1 MHKTIFSLLAFAVL
15 LTGAS
20 MTATAQKNTKTKAKE
35 TAKVTKEIAVIETDH
50 GNIEIEF
57 YRKDAPKTVENFT
70 ELAKRGFYNG
80 VLFHRVISGFMIQG
94 GDPTGTGSG
103 GESIYGATFND
114 EIDKDSELYK
124 TGYKRGVVAM
134 ANRGPN
140 TNSSQFFI
148 MHKDYQLPPLYTIF
162 GRVITGM
169 ETVDKIAAQPTGD
182 QSRPKTEIPMK
193 KVTIKSAD

>member
-1 MHKTIFSLLAFAVL
+1 MHKAIFSLLALTVL
-15 LTGAS
+15 LTVTS
-20 MTATAQKNTKTKAKE
+20 LTATAQKTTKTKSKE
-35 TAKVTKEIAVIETDH
+35 TAKVTNEIAVIETDH
-50 GNIEIEF
+50 GTIEIEF
-57 YRKDAPKTVENFT
+57 YRKDAPKTVENFVQ
-70 ELAKRGFYNG
+70 LAKRGFYNG

-114 EIDKDSELYK
+114 EIDKNSELYK

-162 GRVITGM
+162 GRVTKGI
-169 ETVDKIAAQPTGD
+169 ETIDKIAAQPTAPGD
-182 QSRPKTEIPMK
+182 RPKTNIPMK
-193 KVTIKSAD
+193 KVTIKTAD